1 MLYLAFAL
9 SVLLRA
15 WRQRTNLIVFVV
27 ATAIVGYM
35 TQAFFTISVV
45 SVAYLF
51 WILLG
56 VLDGQ
61 VRKNGGD
68 GSKNEGDGS
77 FC

>member
-1 MLYLAFAL
+1 
-9 SVLLRA
+9 
-15 WRQRTNLIVFVV
+15 VFVV

-35 TQAFFTISVV
+35 TQAFFNISVV

-61 VRKNGGD
+61 VRLLALQK
-68 GSKNEGDGS
+68 
-77 FC
+77 